1 MGLAMVL
8 QEGSTVKVIN
18 GSLAGRLGKIKL
30 LQIEDSTCTVLVFV
44 DLWDPESKRFD
55 LHLLSP
61 SQLEHYK
68 PDEAAQARFFAVLE
82 LAA

>member
-1 MGLAMVL
+1 MVL
-8 QEGSTVKVIN
+8 QEGSTVEVIS
-18 GSLAGRLGKIKL
+18 GSLKGKIGKIKL

-44 DLWDPESKRFD
+44 DLWDHGQKRFD

-61 SQLEHYK
+61 TQIEHYQ
-68 PDEAAQARFFAVLE
+68 PDEEAQARFFAILE